1 MDFIIDTQILIWS
14 IISPNKLSSKVQ
26 EILENNSIG
35 VTQISLY

>member
-14 IISPNKLSSKVQ
+14 VISPNKLSFKVR

-35 VTQISLY
+35 VS